1 MQPIPTRVRFATLAT
16 LCLVALAACTS
27 SSPTE
32 VDSES
37 GRGSRLQ
44 VSPLRVDFGSSATSA
59 SITLT
64 NSTKRPIAW
73 SASENTGWLSLGA
86 TSGTLWGNS
95 SRTVSVSA
103 ERSGLA
109 AGTHT
114 TDVKFTAGSGGGS
127 EVVPVSVTV
136 PSTGVTPGQLSVS
149 PLQVDFGATGTTASV
164 TLANTGESSLSW
176 SASESAGWLSLG
188 ATSGSLAGKSSKTL
202 SLSAE
207 RSGMTA
213 GTYTTSVMVSG
224 GTAGSVTESVS
235 MTVPSTSPSPSVL
248 LSGKLVDQFGGQTLS
263 GISVQFAG
271 QTATTD
277 ASGSFTIAGE
287 PVSTVRE
294 LTLSGS
300 GVYRRQTYAKTGDT
314 QWRVVPSSF
323 NMSAYNDV
331 ARDEWGTETIRWVS
345 RPTVYVDTRPEGF
358 EGGAEL
364 QQWISEVQSQAAA
377 FVSKW
382 SGATI
387 SPADVIVT
395 SNPPRDYTAGTIV
408 IHFSEENSRYGNSS
422 TTIGYARVSWSG
434 AGSISGAAVWLRYV
448 RYSGTSGASKRT
460 GILGHE
466 LGHAMGM
473 GHMSGTTASFMAP
486 SIGSNTDL
494 SAFDRQ
500 AALLLYT
507 RAPGNTSPD
516 TDSSDGFT
524 GSLSPARAPGA
535 SEWVCQDEAERP

>member
-1 MQPIPTRVRFATLAT
+1 MVTA
-16 LCLVALAACTS
+16 AACTS

-32 VDSES
+32 VDSEAGKS
-37 GRGSRLQ
+37 SKYQ
-44 VSPLRVDFGSSATSA
+44 VSPLSIDFGSNSTSV

-73 SASENTGWLSLGA
+73 TASENAGWLSLEA

-95 SRTVSVSA
+95 SRIFSVSA
-103 ERSGLA
+103 QRNGLS

-114 TDVKFTAGSGGGS
+114 TDVKFSASKGGGT

-136 PSTGVTPGQLSVS
+136 PSTGTTPGQLSVS
-149 PLQVDFGATGTTASV
+149 PPQVDFGTSWTTASV
-164 TLANTGESSLSW
+164 TLTNTGESSLSW
-176 SASESAGWLSLG
+176 TASESAGWLSLN
-188 ATSGSLAGKSSKTL
+188 ATSGSLAGESSKTL
-202 SLSAE
+202 SLSAQ

-213 GTYTTSVMVSG
+213 GTYTTAVLVSA
-224 GTAGSVTESVS
+224 GTAGSATATVS
-235 MTVPSTSPSPSVL
+235 MTVPPTSPPPPSVL
-248 LSGKLVDQFGGQTLS
+248 LSGKLVDQFGGQGLS

-277 ASGSFTIAGE
+277 AAGSFTIAGE
-287 PVSTVRE
+287 PVSTLGE

-300 GVYRRQTYAKTGDT
+300 GVYLRETYAKTGDMEW
-314 QWRVVPSSF
+314 QVVPSSF
-323 NMSAYNDV
+323 NMNAYNDV

-345 RPTVYVDTRPEGF
+345 PPTVYVDTNPEGF

-364 QQWISEVQSQAAA
+364 EQWISEVQSQAAA

-382 SGATI
+382 TGSTI
-387 SPADVIVT
+387 SPAGVIVT
-395 SNPPRDYTAGTIV
+395 SNPPNDFTGGTIV
-408 IHFSEENSRYGNSS
+408 IHFSDENSDYGNNTS
-422 TTIGYARVSWSG
+422 TIGYARVSWSSDR
-434 AGSISGAAVWLRYV
+434 SISGAAVWLRYV
-448 RYSGTSGASKRT
+448 RYPGTSGASKRT

-473 GHMSGTTASFMAP
+473 GHMSGTTASFMTP

-494 SAFDRQ
+494 SAFDSQ

-507 RAPGNTSPD
+507 RSPGNTSPD
-516 TDSSDGFT
+516 TDSSYAFS
-524 GSLSPARAPGA
+524 GSLSPARAPGM
-535 SEWVCQDEAERP
+535 SEWVCQDEAEWP